1 MCDHFTARLFG
12 KYLVVRFFWKKYIKK
27 DKTIANCVYSV
38 FRSFSRYGMIVK
50 NFEKI
55 FKRMVI
61 IQELF
66 FKVFL

>member
-1 MCDHFTARLFG
+1 MRKVCAIILLHDHFTARLFG

-50 NFEKI
+50 NFEK
-55 FKRMVI
+55 F
-61 IQELF
+61 
-66 FKVFL
+66 